1 MPRRLAVLLILV
13 LASLGST
20 WGASMAEAANES
32 GLPVPRFVSLRSG
45 EVNLRTGPGTRYPI
59 EWVLTKRSM
68 PVEVIQEFDTWRK
81 IRDFQGSVGWVQSS
95 FLTGRRML
103 LIVGEVRALRA
114 ERKDDASAVAMVEPG
129 LVGRLMECRDAW
141 CRAEIG
147 GYKGWLKRSEFFGA
161 YPDEVVK

>member
-1 MPRRLAVLLILV
+1 MPRRLAVLLLLV
-13 LASLGST
+13 LAWAPL
-20 WGASMAEAANES
+20 AAEAANES

-59 EWVLTKRSM
+59 EWVLTKRAM
-68 PVEVIQEFDTWRK
+68 PVEVIQEFDTWRR

-95 FLTGRRML
+95 FLTGRRTL
-103 LIVGEVRALRA
+103 LITGETRALRTD
-114 ERKDDASAVAMVEPG
+114 RKDDAPAVAMVEPG
-129 LVGRLMECRDAW
+129 LVGRLMECREAW

-147 GYKGWLKRSEFFGA
+147 GYKGWLKRTEFFGA

>member
-1 MPRRLAVLLILV
+1 MLRSLAVLLL
-13 LASLGST
+13 LLLG
-20 WGASMAEAANES
+20 AIPAEAANES

-59 EWVLTKRSM
+59 EWVLTKRAL

-81 IRDFQGSVGWVQSS
+81 IRDHQGSVGWVQSS
-95 FLTGRRML
+95 FLAGRRTL
-103 LIVGEVRALRA
+103 LVIGETRRLRA
-114 ERKDDASAVAMVEPG
+114 ERSDSAQTVAIVEAG
-129 LVGRLMECRDAW
+129 IIGRLLDCRDSW

-147 GYKGWLKRSEFFGA
+147 GYKGWLKKSEFWGA